1 VGTAHQ
7 QLRDELDA
15 PDLLVGSAHP
25 TLLAQLQEFVMYR
38 ASALML
44 GFCLLAV
51 GRAAEPEKKVPT
63 APQEFQRLQGTW
75 KIESWEEGGQAV
87 AAADLKKRELFFGG
101 NVFVFRREGKV
112 HQAGLAKLDPAAAP
126 RTIDLNVREGEPKG
140 ESLPG
145 IYSLDGDT
153 LTLCVQPK
161 GEERPDGFKPEAKS
175 GAILITAKKP
185 KPAVEEAVDIVG
197 KYRSELLEATGKT
210 VVTEA
215 VVERRGDAYMVTYML
230 GDKTL
235 FVGTAL
241 RRGDQLSMSWISAG
255 QIGVSVY
262 KIERGPKLT
271 GEYTTLGGIGATG
284 KEVLT
289 PWKKID

>member
-1 VGTAHQ
+1 
-7 QLRDELDA
+7 
-15 PDLLVGSAHP
+15 
-25 TLLAQLQEFVMYR
+25 MYR
-38 ASALML
+38 AAALML
-44 GFCLLAV
+44 CLVAV
-51 GRAAEPEKKVPT
+51 GRAAEPEKKPPT

-75 KIESWEEGGQAV
+75 TIESWEEGGKAV
-87 AAADLKKRELFFGG
+87 AAADLAKRELFFGG
-101 NVFVFRREGKV
+101 NVFVFRRAGKV
-112 HQAGLAKLDPAAAP
+112 HQAGLAKLDPAASP
-126 RTIDLNVREGEPKG
+126 RTIDFTVREGEAKG
-140 ESLPG
+140 DSLPG
-145 IYSLDGDT
+145 IYKLEGDT
-153 LTLCVQPK
+153 LQLCIRP

-175 GAILITAKKP
+175 GAIVITAKKP

-215 VVERRGDAYMVTYML
+215 VVERRGDAYLVTYML

-241 RRGDQLSMSWISAG
+241 RRGDQLSMSWISSG

>member
-1 VGTAHQ
+1 
-7 QLRDELDA
+7 
-15 PDLLVGSAHP
+15 
-25 TLLAQLQEFVMYR
+25 MYR
-38 ASALML
+38 AAALML
-44 GFCLLAV
+44 CLFAV
-51 GRAAEPEKKVPT
+51 GRAAEPEKKPPT

>member
-1 VGTAHQ
+1 MVSIVGCPPRPFREFIMNRA
-7 QLRDELDA
+7 A
-15 PDLLVGSAHP
+15 AVMLVMAMFAG
-25 TLLAQLQEFVMYR
+25 
-38 ASALML
+38 
-44 GFCLLAV
+44 
-51 GRAAEPEKKVPT
+51 GRAAEAEKKPPT
-63 APQEFQRLQGTW
+63 AAQQFQRLQGTW
-75 KIESWEEGGQAV
+75 KIERWEEGGKAV

-112 HQAGLAKLDPAAAP
+112 HQAGIAKLDPSADP
-126 RTIDLNVREGEPKG
+126 RTFDFTVREGEAKG
-140 ESLPG
+140 DSLRG
-145 IYSLDGDT
+145 IYSIEGDT
-153 LTLCVQPK
+153 LTLCFIPK
-161 GEERPDGFKPEAKS
+161 SEDRPADFKPEAKL
-175 GAILITAKKP
+175 GAVLITAKKP

-215 VVERRGDAYMVTYML
+215 VIERRGDAYMVTYML

-235 FVGTAL
+235 FVGTAM

-262 KIERGPKLT
+262 TIERGPKLT

-284 KEVLT
+284 KEVLI
-289 PWKKID
+289 PWKVID